1 MKRSVSSEE
10 SSNAVRE
17 VIGAVDLGRAED
29 VAASETTLVDSVR
42 GAVETSAES
51 TEEGRTA
58 VRRIGSKVSVVTSKC

>member
-17 VIGAVDLGRAED
+17 VIGAVDVGRAED

-51 TEEGRTA
+51 AE
-58 VRRIGSKVSVVTSKC
+58 